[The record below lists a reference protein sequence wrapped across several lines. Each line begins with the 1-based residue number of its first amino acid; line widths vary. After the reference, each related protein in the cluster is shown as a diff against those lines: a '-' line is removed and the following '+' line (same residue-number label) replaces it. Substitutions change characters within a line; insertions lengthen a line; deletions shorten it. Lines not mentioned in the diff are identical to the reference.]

1 MQFATS
7 GNRALT
13 SFPTVIDAITYG
25 RNRIRNYVIRQKRA
39 VNLLDGSQAEIIF
52 TKYLFD
58 CFTFLFLLVGIEL
71 RLKFKYFTLLGGRK
85 VLGVCHFDMFILCL
99 LCMIFVIFNLS
110 IFVTNRMVRLNFSIW
125 VFSSLPRDEIR
136 F

>member
-25 RNRIRNYVIRQKRA
+25 RNRIRNYNLRQNKA
-39 VNLLDGSQAEIIF
+39 VLIFVNLLDGSQAEIIF
-52 TKYLFD
+52 TSYLFD

-71 RLKFKYFTLLGGRK
+71 RLKFKYFTLLGRRK
-85 VLGVCHFDMFILCL
+85 VLRVCHFDYLILYL

-110 IFVTNRMVRLNFSIW
+110 IFVTNRLVRLNISIW
-125 VFSSLPRDEIR
+125 VVI
-136 F
+136 